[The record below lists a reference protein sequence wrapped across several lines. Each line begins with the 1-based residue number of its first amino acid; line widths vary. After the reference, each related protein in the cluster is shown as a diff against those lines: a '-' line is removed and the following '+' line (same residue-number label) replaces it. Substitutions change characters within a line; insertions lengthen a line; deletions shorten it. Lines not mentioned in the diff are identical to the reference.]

1 LAKGGDEVTHYEKI
15 AIVSRGYEAWNRGD
29 VESVLE
35 LVHPDFVWSDPPEV
49 VGTRGGVGRDDFRLY
64 LRSLA
69 QAWDG
74 FHCEPVEFRVA
85 GDTLVVVVREGGR
98 GKLSGAVVEHRLI
111 HVWRFRDGQAVSLQA
126 HVDAEPFPADLGR
139 LVAVR
144 DPGSQAA

>member
-1 LAKGGDEVTHYEKI
+1 LTHYEKI

-29 VESVLE
+29 IESVLE
-35 LVHPDFVWSDPPEV
+35 LVHPDFAWSDPPEV

-64 LRSLA
+64 LRSLT

-74 FHCEPVEFRVA
+74 FRCEPVEFRVA

-126 HVDAEPFPADLGR
+126 HVDAEPLPAERGR